1 MKTAIVTGC
10 PGQDASYLSELLLE
24 KGYNVYGVHRR
35 SSTLKVNSNM
45 SNCYSHNRFTTIDMD
60 ITDASGIYSIISDIK
75 PHEYYNLAAMSHV
88 GQSFKEPLACLNVD
102 GYAVA
107 IALEAIS
114 KHSPATKFYQAST
127 SELFGGLTE
136 LQSEQTPFVPRSP
149 YAAAK
154 LYAHN
159 MVDIYRKSYDIH
171 ACCGI
176 LFNHESPRRGLDFV
190 TRKITNSIAKF
201 KLNLGGPVELGN
213 LDAMRDWGH
222 AKDYVRAMWM
232 MLQTDTPKDYVVST
246 GKAVSIK
253 TALQYVCDVAEVGFN
268 KANVIHHTNI
278 RPLEVSVLR
287 GDSSKIQSE
296 LGWKPEYDWASL
308 LKEMYESDY
317 ASVLNASGR
326 KKTETT
332 TAE

>member
-190 TRKITNSIAKF
+190 TRKISKGVARI
-201 KLNLGGPVELGN
+201 
-213 LDAMRDWGH
+213 H
-222 AKDYVRAMWM
+222 QS

-253 TALQYVCDVAEVGFN
+253 TALQYVCDVAEVDFN
-268 KANVIHHTNI
+268 KAHVIHHANI

-317 ASVLNASGR
+317 ASVLNSSGR

>member
-10 PGQDASYLSELLLE
+10 PGQDASYLCELLLD
-24 KGYNVYGVHRR
+24 KGYAVYGIHRR
-35 SSTLKVNSNM
+35 SSTPKLNGNM
-45 SNCYSHNRFTTIDMD
+45 DNCYGNERFTPVNMD

-75 PHEYYNLAAMSHV
+75 PNEYYNLAAMSHV
-88 GQSFKEPLACLNVD
+88 GQSFKEPVACLNVD

-107 IALEAIS
+107 IALEAIRT
-114 KHSPATKFYQAST
+114 HSPATKFYQAST

-136 LQSEQTPFVPRSP
+136 VQSEQTPFVPRSP

-159 MVDIYRKSYDIH
+159 MVDIYRKSYETH

-201 KLNLGGPVELGN
+201 KLGIGGPVELGN

-222 AKDYVRAMWM
+222 AKDYVNAMWM
-232 MLQTDTPKDYVVST
+232 MLQTDAPKDYVVAT
-246 GKAVSIK
+246 GKTISIR
-253 TALQYVCDVAEVGFN
+253 TALQYVCDIAGVDFN
-268 KANVIHHTNI
+268 KAYKLNSSHV

-287 GDSSKIQSE
+287 GDSSKIQFE
-296 LGWKPEYDWASL
+296 LGWKPQYDWASL

-317 ASVLNASGR
+317 ASVLNVGGSQ
-326 KKTETT
+326 KIETT
-332 TAE
+332 KA